1 MSVAKLYRTPKVICF
16 PAGNVERDLMG
27 SAGFRLERLR
37 LGSKGEAGRPR
48 GGRPAGNLKG
58 ISGFRKLY

>member
-1 MSVAKLYRTPKVICF
+1 MSVAKLYRTAKIICF

-37 LGSKGEAGRPR
+37 LGSKGEGWQAKRGQAGW
-48 GGRPAGNLKG
+48 
-58 ISGFRKLY
+58 